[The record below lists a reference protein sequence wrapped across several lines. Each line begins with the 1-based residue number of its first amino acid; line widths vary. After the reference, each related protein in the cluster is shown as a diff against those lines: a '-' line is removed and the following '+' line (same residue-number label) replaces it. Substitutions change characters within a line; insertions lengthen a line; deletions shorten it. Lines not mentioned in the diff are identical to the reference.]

1 MYIIQVRYCGRWKWG
16 VNRYDTETE
25 ALARVAK
32 LASVGIKARVK
43 LASELYAP
51 AA

>member
-1 MYIIQVRYCGRWKWG
+1 MYILQVKYCGRWKYG

-25 ALARVAK
+25 AAARVMK

-43 LASELYAP
+43 LTAELNAP